1 VKEPPLRV
9 FHIDL
14 EGVLIVRI
22 SSDPSLI
29 RVLFPI
35 VVKVLP
41 LGLIPISKRIEV
53 IEEVFIRLF
62 GCLVREREDESL
74 RNPSMNDGRVRES
87 DVTEEVSCSVKLK
100 GIEVVPKF
108 RIPYLIPINVV
119 VHNVWNL

>member
-1 VKEPPLRV
+1 MISFISRNFSNYLDVKEPPLRV
-9 FHIDL
+9 FQIDL

-53 IEEVFIRLF
+53 IDEVFIRLF
-62 GCLVREREDESL
+62 GCLVWLRE
-74 RNPSMNDGRVRES
+74 
-87 DVTEEVSCSVKLK
+87 
-100 GIEVVPKF
+100 
-108 RIPYLIPINVV
+108 
-119 VHNVWNL
+119 

>member
-1 VKEPPLRV
+1 MFVSKDLHNYLDVKEPPLMV

-41 LGLIPISKRIEV
+41 VGLIPISKRIEV

-62 GCLVREREDESL
+62 GCVVWLRE
-74 RNPSMNDGRVRES
+74 
-87 DVTEEVSCSVKLK
+87 
-100 GIEVVPKF
+100 
-108 RIPYLIPINVV
+108 
-119 VHNVWNL
+119 